1 MIRKLIALGR
11 AEGGFALIEV
21 LIASTVLAVGLLAV
35 IASFSTGYLVLNRAN
50 TEATA
55 TLLADK
61 TMESYRGKQ
70 FSALPSG
77 GTVSVPYASTV
88 SYSGSTTPPSPDG
101 NPYTVTT
108 TEVDTTA
115 TNTSGGNARTLR
127 VITVS
132 VKDGSGR
139 QWAIERSTFDSLGG

>member
-1 MIRKLIALGR
+1 MIRKLIARGR

-70 FSALPSG
+70 FSALPAG
-77 GTVSVPYASTV
+77 GTVSVPYTSTV
-88 SYSGSTTPPSPDG
+88 PYSASTTPPSPDG

-108 TEVDTTA
+108 TEIDTTA
-115 TNTSGGNARTLR
+115 TNTTTRTMR
-127 VITVS
+127 VITVT